1 MPDRSIGGR
10 SWILGESGKPH
21 SVNSPLRGTCEI
33 AVNGAIST
41 IGAGTIVLIPRNTVH
56 RFRNVGDKTACMLDW
71 SLPGGQDHYFEAMAR
86 LGPDDTF
93 TGEKM
98 RRINEGHQTVFLVAR
113 PDELP

>member
-1 MPDRSIGGR
+1 
-10 SWILGESGKPH
+10 
-21 SVNSPLRGTCEI
+21 
-33 AVNGAIST
+33 
-41 IGAGTIVLIPRNTVH
+41 
-56 RFRNVGDKTACMLDW
+56 MLDW

-113 PDELP
+113 PDTLP

>member
-1 MPDRSIGGR
+1 MAR
-10 SWILGESGKPH
+10 
-21 SVNSPLRGTCEI
+21 LRKASNATAAASAQL
-33 AVNGAIST
+33 AVTPFCLTIPIPANPSLSKIS
-41 IGAGTIVLIPRNTVH
+41 TIVLIPRNTVH